1 MEIKLEKIGN
11 TLKVLLGQEV
21 DHHVATQVKEQIGN
35 QIQCGK
41 TKHIIFDFSHTTFMD
56 SSGIGMIMGRYQEVN
71 RLGGKIYVTGI
82 GNEINRILE
91 LSGLYKIVTNLD
103 KA

>member
-41 TKHIIFDFSHTTFMD
+41 TKHILFA
-56 SSGIGMIMGRYQEVN
+56 
-71 RLGGKIYVTGI
+71 
-82 GNEINRILE
+82 RIE
-91 LSGLYKIVTNLD
+91 
-103 KA
+103 

>member
-1 MEIKLEKIGN
+1 
-11 TLKVLLGQEV
+11 
-21 DHHVATQVKEQIGN
+21 
-35 QIQCGK
+35 
-41 TKHIIFDFSHTTFMD
+41 MD

-82 GNEINRILE
+82 GKEINRILE